1 MSRRDDEI
9 IERLRAV
16 EKELRELKEKTQP
29 VFVPYPQPY
38 PVYPIYPQPCS
49 PWPWYPNTTPWQIW
63 TGNLTITAEND
74 CSRLAALTGG
84 CETVAMN
91 S

>member
-38 PVYPIYPQPCS
+38 PVYPIYPQPWS
-49 PWPWYPNTTPWQIW
+49 PWPWYPNTNPWLIW
-63 TGNLTITAEND
+63 SGSSGNLTITAEND
-74 CSRLAALTGG
+74 CGRLTGG
-84 CETVAMN
+84 CETVVMD